1 MNSRLSK
8 TYSKKRRPPNTEA
21 GIALISVLWVL
32 LLLSALAASMAYT
45 ARTEAILVHRE
56 LDIAEAEAAADAAII
71 ASISNLS
78 DAHVDRHPPINGG
91 EQPWEFANAKIGI
104 SISREAGRIDLNKA
118 DRNLLLAF
126 LYSRAVE
133 PETAAVLVDQLHDWL
148 VSKGPLRSVD
158 QLKQIPGWSAQPL
171 DCWVDGLTVY
181 TALTGV
187 SSNDAGPL
195 VLAAL
200 RLAQERHLGG
210 LDWIISSANTSG
222 LSMEGS
228 ILGEV
233 LRISTK
239 AATGDKVTASGVWIG
254 RLTGDRERPT
264 LTMQW
269 DHYRSLAAGHCGD

>member
-1 MNSRLSK
+1 MNSRHSK
-8 TYSKKRRPPNTEA
+8 IYLKKHRPPNTEA

-32 LLLSALAASMAYT
+32 LLLSALAASMSYT
-45 ARTEAILVHRE
+45 ERTEAILVHRA
-56 LDIAEAEAAADAAII
+56 LDIAQAEAAADAAII

-78 DAHVDRHPPINGG
+78 DAQVNRHPAINGG
-91 EQPWEFANAKIGI
+91 EQPWAFANAKVVI

-118 DRNLLLAF
+118 DRNLLLAL

-133 PETAAVLVDQLHDWL
+133 PETAAVLIDQLHDWL

-158 QLKQIPGWSAQPL
+158 ELKQLPGWKAQPL

-181 TALTGV
+181 TALPGV
-187 SSNDAGPL
+187 SSKDAGPL
-195 VLAAL
+195 VLASL

-210 LDWIISSANTSG
+210 QDWAISSSTSG
-222 LSMEGS
+222 LAMDGS
-228 ILGEV
+228 VLGEV

-239 AATGDKVTASGVWIG
+239 VAVGENLIARSVWVG
-254 RLTGDRERPT
+254 RLTGDLERPM

-269 DHYRSLAAGHCGD
+269 DHHGSLAVGHCGD